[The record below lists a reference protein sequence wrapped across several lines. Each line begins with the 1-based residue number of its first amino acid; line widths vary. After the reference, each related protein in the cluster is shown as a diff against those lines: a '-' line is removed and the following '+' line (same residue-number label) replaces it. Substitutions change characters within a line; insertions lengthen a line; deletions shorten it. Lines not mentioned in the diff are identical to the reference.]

1 MNRGKK
7 YSVVTRH
14 TGRSRSDS
22 DGFEDLEGPSLWGA
36 PRGKGVRRTPYERLG
51 GFGGVPRSWPF
62 LFSLFSGVA
71 GYAGGARDAAPA
83 GYLVAEGP
91 VGPHIYF

>member
-36 PRGKGVRRTPYERLG
+36 PRGKGVRRTPDERLG
-51 GFGGVPRSWPF
+51 GFGGVPRYRLF
-62 LFSLFSGVA
+62 LFFLSFRVLRGT
-71 GYAGGARDAAPA
+71 
-83 GYLVAEGP
+83 P
-91 VGPHIYF
+91 VVFGMPLLRGT